1 MAGEGGASWQGR
13 ENPQKEIG
21 VLLSREGDQ
30 MLDRKKELETS
41 AQPLSKWLC
50 PRMSS

>member
-1 MAGEGGASWQGR
+1 MAGDGGASLQER
-13 ENPQKEIG
+13 ENPRKEIG

-30 MLDRKKELETS
+30 MLARKEGLETS
-41 AQPLSKWLC
+41 AQPLNKGLC